1 MANTDPQKIGLLRL
15 HMAGG
20 DPLPPSLLIYP
31 IRVAHGYIAAAL
43 AALIGLHFVAAPYH
57 QFFSATGFFDGCGLG
72 GERRFHDDG
81 PVVPAPALA
90 ATSEEFE
97 SASEESDSTPRP

>member
-43 AALIGLHFVAAPYH
+43 AALIGLHFVAALYH

-72 GERRFHDDG
+72 GGTPISRRRAG
-81 PVVPAPALA
+81 
-90 ATSEEFE
+90 S
-97 SASEESDSTPRP
+97 PRAGACRDF